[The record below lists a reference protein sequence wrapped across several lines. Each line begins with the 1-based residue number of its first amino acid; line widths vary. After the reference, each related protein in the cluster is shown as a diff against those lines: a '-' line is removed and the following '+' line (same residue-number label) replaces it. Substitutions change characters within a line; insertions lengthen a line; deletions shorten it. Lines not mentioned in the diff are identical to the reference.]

1 MAKLK
6 HIDKFPS
13 GSRLTSQRRIILD
26 YLRSVYTHP
35 TAEVIYKEVK
45 KKLPQI
51 SFGTVYRNL
60 NFLSDHDFILELK
73 STNGRAHYDGN
84 PVDHIHFICLRC
96 DKICDLQNNEL
107 EKLRANCL
115 KKLQKTSSIG
125 EIKHFRAILYG
136 ICKNCKNS

>member
-1 MAKLK
+1 MIINKPMAKMKQL
-6 HIDKFPS
+6 DKFPL

-60 NFLSDHDFILELK
+60 NFLENHNFILSLK
-73 STNGRAHYDGN
+73 SADDYTHYDGN
-84 PVDHIHFICLRC
+84 PADHCHFICMKCGQVYDLE
-96 DKICDLQNNEL
+96 DKKFKRQHTYC
-107 EKLRANCL
+107 K
-115 KKLQKTSSIG
+115 KTSSG
-125 EIKHFRAILYG
+125 EICYCRTNYYG
-136 ICKNCKNS
+136 ICKNCKK